1 MNEHIV
7 IAKSGEEWDP
17 AQVEG
22 LAKVIQNSLMGLQ
35 DIGVSTLELSIS
47 VLSIGKNKNKKASII
62 ILVSTY
68 DADSSLCK

>member
-7 IAKSGEEWDP
+7 IANSGEEWGL

-22 LAKVIQNSLMGLQ
+22 LAKVIQNSLMGIQ

-47 VLSIGKNKNKKASII
+47 VLRIGKNKNKKS
-62 ILVSTY
+62 VNKHFSQY
-68 DADSSLCK
+68 V